1 MQAAPSL
8 KYMPQLD
15 ALRALAVLAV
25 MVHHFLP
32 IDRYIHGDYVTLG
45 FLAVRLFFVLS
56 GFLITG
62 ILLNYRSDE
71 RGNALR
77 RFYLRRVLRIF
88 PIYYLTLFIALALQV
103 RPIQQGAF
111 WHLTYLSNY
120 VAPFHPEWM
129 GPAGHFWTLA
139 VEEQFYFVW
148 PWILLFV
155 PQKHLARTIV
165 GTIALAVLF
174 RAFALFVLSV
184 SIDVAGIFT
193 FATLDSLGGGALLA
207 LFHYDERLRSRLP
220 GLMKWFLIAGLGIVT
235 LTTVLYIYNRG
246 YRILHTLFC
255 LGISFLFVVLIEKT
269 ARGFEGKV
277 KIVMENP
284 ALLYI
289 GKISYGLYVYHNFM
303 LAIVLY
309 YLLKRTPVPDYRLVA
324 VLATVS
330 TFATAIVSWHLIER
344 PLAQLKNRLNRSAK
358 GAGYESQGQIPTC
371 RDVAPGSIPENA
383 TQP

>member
-1 MQAAPSL
+1 MQSGYSL

-32 IDRYIHGDYVTLG
+32 VDRDIPTDYITLG

-62 ILLNYRSDE
+62 ILLNYRSDA

-88 PIYYLTLFIALALQV
+88 PIYYLTLFVALALQV

-129 GPAGHFWTLA
+129 GPASHFWTLA

-148 PWILLFV
+148 PFIILFV
-155 PQKHLARTIV
+155 PRRHLARTIV
-165 GTIALAVLF
+165 GTIALAVVF
-174 RAFALFVLSV
+174 RAFVLFILST
-184 SIDVAGIFT
+184 SIDTVGVFTVATI
-193 FATLDSLGGGALLA
+193 DSLGGGALLA
-207 LFHYDERLRSRLP
+207 LFHYDEKLRDRLP
-220 GLMKWFLIAGLGIVT
+220 GLMKWFLIAGVSILT
-235 LTTVLYIYNRG
+235 LTTLLYIYKIG
-246 YRILHTLFC
+246 YRIVHTILC
-255 LGISFLFVVLIEKT
+255 LGVSFVFVVLVEKT
-269 ARGFEGKV
+269 ARGFKGKT
-277 KIVMENP
+277 KTVMENP
-284 ALLYI
+284 VVLYV
-289 GKISYGLYVYHNFM
+289 GRISYGLYVYHNFM

-309 YLLKRTPVPDYRLVA
+309 YLLKWTAVPDYRLVA

-330 TFATAIVSWHLIER
+330 TFATAIVSWHVIER
-344 PLAQLKNRLNRSAK
+344 PLAQLKNRSSFNFRKTPL
-358 GAGYESQGQIPTC
+358 
-371 RDVAPGSIPENA
+371 APETDAVS
-383 TQP
+383 TS

>member
-1 MQAAPSL
+1 MQAPDSL

-32 IDRYIHGDYVTLG
+32 VDRFLPPDYITLG
-45 FLAVRLFFVLS
+45 LLAVRLFFVLS

-62 ILLNYRSDE
+62 ILLSYRSEE
-71 RGNALR
+71 RGTALR
-77 RFYLRRVLRIF
+77 RFYLRRILRIF

-120 VAPFHPEWM
+120 VAVAHPEWM
-129 GPAGHFWTLA
+129 GPASHFWTLA

-148 PWILLFV
+148 PFILLFV
-155 PQKHLARTIV
+155 PQRYLTKTIV

-174 RAFALFVLSV
+174 RAFVLFVLSI
-184 SIDVAGIFT
+184 SIDAAGLFT

-207 LFHYDERLRSRLP
+207 LFHYDERLRPRLP
-220 GLMKWFLIAGLGIVT
+220 RLMKLFLISGLVIVT
-235 LTTVLYIYNRG
+235 LTTGCYVFNVG
-246 YRILHTLFC
+246 FRILHTLLT

-269 ARGFEGKV
+269 ARGFTGKA
-277 KIVMENP
+277 KSVMEN
-284 ALLYI
+284 AVVLYI

-309 YLLKRTPVPDYRLVA
+309 YLLKWTAAPDYRLVA
-324 VLATVS
+324 LLSTVT
-330 TFATAIVSWHLIER
+330 TFATAILSWHVVER
-344 PLAQLKNRLNRSAK
+344 PLMQLKNRFSFSASK
-358 GAGYESQGQIPTC
+358 SRLASESP
-371 RDVAPGSIPENA
+371 VNA
-383 TQP
+383 FGVTSPRCTERFDR

>member
-1 MQAAPSL
+1 MGALCSAFTMQASYSL

-32 IDRYIHGDYVTLG
+32 VDRYIPTGYVTLG

-62 ILLNYRSDE
+62 ILLKYRSDD

-77 RFYLRRVLRIF
+77 RFYVRRVLRIF

-129 GPAGHFWTLA
+129 GPASHFWTLA

-148 PWILLFV
+148 PFILLFM
-155 PQKHLARTIV
+155 PRKHLAKTIV

-174 RAFALFVLSV
+174 RAFVLFVLST
-184 SIDVAGIFT
+184 SIEAAGVFT

-207 LFHYDERLRSRLP
+207 LFHYDERLRTRLP
-220 GLMKWFLIAGLGIVT
+220 SLMKWFLIAGAGILT
-235 LTTVLYIYNRG
+235 LTTLLYIYNIG
-246 YRILHTLFC
+246 FRILHSLLC

-269 ARGFEGKV
+269 ARGFTGKA
-277 KIVMENP
+277 KTLLEAP
-284 ALLYI
+284 AVLYI

-309 YLLKRTPVPDYRLVA
+309 YLLKRTAVPDYRLVA

-330 TFATAIVSWHLIER
+330 TFAAAIVSWHLIER
-344 PLAQLKNRLNRSAK
+344 PLAQLKNRFSFSFSKPRLGS
-358 GAGYESQGQIPTC
+358 ESDAVSP
-371 RDVAPGSIPENA
+371 S
-383 TQP
+383 

>member
-1 MQAAPSL
+1 MQASHSL
-8 KYMPQLD
+8 RYMPQLD

-32 IDRYIHGDYVTLG
+32 VDRFIPNDYVTLG
-45 FLAVRLFFVLS
+45 LLAVRLFFVLS

-62 ILLNYRSDE
+62 ILLSYRSDE

-77 RFYLRRVLRIF
+77 RFYFRRVLRIF

-120 VAPFHPEWM
+120 VAVFHPEWM
-129 GPAGHFWTLA
+129 GPASHFWTLA

-148 PWILLFV
+148 PWIVLFV
-155 PQKHLARTIV
+155 PSKYLGKTIV

-174 RAFALFVLSV
+174 RAFVLFVLSA
-184 SIDVAGIFT
+184 SLDAAGLFT

-207 LFHYDERLRSRLP
+207 LFHYDERLRTRLP

-235 LTTVLYIYNRG
+235 LTTLLYIYNKG
-246 YRILHTLFC
+246 FRILHTFAL
-255 LGISFLFVVLIEKT
+255 LGISLLFMVLIEKT
-269 ARGFEGKV
+269 ARGFKGRAKS
-277 KIVMENP
+277 VMENP
-284 ALLYI
+284 VVLYI
-289 GKISYGLYVYHNFM
+289 GRISYGLYVYHNFM

-309 YLLKRTPVPDYRLVA
+309 YLLKRSAVPDYRLVA
-324 VLATVS
+324 LLATGS
-330 TFATAIVSWHLIER
+330 TFAAAVLSWHLIER
-344 PLAQLKNRLNRSAK
+344 PLAKLKNRSSFAARK
-358 GAGYESQGQIPTC
+358 PKSQEICLDTV
-371 RDVAPGSIPENA
+371 RTTSR
-383 TQP
+383 

>member
-1 MQAAPSL
+1 
-8 KYMPQLD
+8 MPQLD

-32 IDRYIHGDYVTLG
+32 VDRYLPSDYVTLG

-88 PIYYLTLFIALALQV
+88 PIYYLSLFVALALQV
-103 RPIQQGAF
+103 RSIQQGAF

-129 GPAGHFWTLA
+129 GPASHFWTLA

-148 PWILLFV
+148 PFILLFV
-155 PQKHLARTIV
+155 PQKYLVRTII
-165 GTIALAVLF
+165 GTIALAVVF
-174 RAFALFVLSV
+174 RAFVLFVLSM
-184 SIDVAGIFT
+184 SIDAVGVFT
-193 FATLDSLGGGALLA
+193 FGTLDSLGGGALLA
-207 LFHYDERLRSRLP
+207 LFHYDEKLRPRLP
-220 GLMKWFLIAGLGIVT
+220 ALMKWFLVASLGTLT
-235 LTTVLYIYNRG
+235 LTTLLYIYNIG
-246 YRILHTLFC
+246 FRILHTLLC
-255 LGISFLFVVLIEKT
+255 LGISLLFVVLIEKA
-269 ARGFEGKV
+269 ARGFKGRARV
-277 KIVMENP
+277 VMENP
-284 ALLYI
+284 VLLYI

-309 YLLKRTPVPDYRLVA
+309 YLLKRTAAPDYRLVA
-324 VLATVS
+324 ILSTVS

-344 PLAQLKNRLNRSAK
+344 PLAQLKNRFSFNLRKTPLAHSRA
-358 GAGYESQGQIPTC
+358 QL
-371 RDVAPGSIPENA
+371 
-383 TQP
+383 

>member
-1 MQAAPSL
+1 MQAAAPSL

-32 IDRYIHGDYVTLG
+32 VDRYIPTDYITLG

-62 ILLNYRSDE
+62 ILLNYRSLE
-71 RGNALR
+71 RGTALR

-103 RPIQQGAF
+103 RSIQQGAF

-120 VAPFHPEWM
+120 IAPFHPEWM
-129 GPAGHFWTLA
+129 GPASHFWTLA

-148 PWILLFV
+148 PFILLFV
-155 PQKHLARTIV
+155 PKKYLKGTIV
-165 GTIALAVLF
+165 GTIALAVIF
-174 RAFALFVLSV
+174 RAFVLFVLSM
-184 SIDVAGIFT
+184 SLEVAGIFT

-207 LFHYDERLRSRLP
+207 LFHYDERLRPRLP
-220 GLMKWFLIAGLGIVT
+220 RLMKWFLVAGLGIMT
-235 LTTVLYIYNRG
+235 LTTLLYIYNRG
-246 YRILHTLFC
+246 FRILHTLLC

-269 ARGFEGKV
+269 ARGFGGPAKT
-277 KIVMENP
+277 VMENP
-284 ALLYI
+284 AVLYV

-303 LAIVLY
+303 LAIVIY
-309 YLLKRTPVPDYRLVA
+309 YFRDYRLVA

-330 TFATAIVSWHLIER
+330 TFAVAIVSWHVIER
-344 PLAQLKNRLNRSAK
+344 PLARLKNKFSRRLTQMNADQICVNPRSSAAK
-358 GAGYESQGQIPTC
+358 NEQDYFSTM
-371 RDVAPGSIPENA
+371 
-383 TQP
+383 

>member
-1 MQAAPSL
+1 LGALCSPFKMQAEYSL
-8 KYMPQLD
+8 RYMPQLD

-32 IDRYIHGDYVTLG
+32 VDRYIPTDYVTLG

-103 RPIQQGAF
+103 RAIQDGAF

-155 PQKHLARTIV
+155 PRKHLAKTII

-174 RAFALFVLSV
+174 RAFVLWVLSI
-184 SIDVAGIFT
+184 SIDVAGVFT

-207 LFHYDERLRSRLP
+207 LFHYDQRLRTRLP
-220 GLMKWFLIAGLGIVT
+220 SLMKWFLIAGLGIMT
-235 LTTVLYIYNRG
+235 LTTLLYIYNIG
-246 YRILHTLFC
+246 YRILHTLLC
-255 LGISFLFVVLIEKT
+255 LGISLLFVVLIEKA
-269 ARGFEGKV
+269 ARGFKGKA
-277 KIVMENP
+277 KTVMENP
-284 ALLYI
+284 VVLYI

-309 YLLKRTPVPDYRLVA
+309 YLAKIMAVPDYRLVA
-324 VLATVS
+324 VLSFVG
-330 TFATAIVSWHLIER
+330 TFTTAILSWHLIER
-344 PLAQLKNRLNRSAK
+344 PIAQLKNKFSFSARK
-358 GAGYESQGQIPTC
+358 TPLARES
-371 RDVAPGSIPENA
+371 DVVSEA
-383 TQP
+383 

>member
-1 MQAAPSL
+1 
-8 KYMPQLD
+8 MPQLD

-32 IDRYIHGDYVTLG
+32 VDHYIPPDYITLG

-62 ILLNYRSDE
+62 ILLDYRSDE
-71 RGNALR
+71 RGQALR

-120 VAPFHPEWM
+120 VASSHPEWM
-129 GPAGHFWTLA
+129 GPASHFWSLA

-148 PWILLFV
+148 PFILLFV
-155 PQKHLARTIV
+155 PQKHLAKVIL
-165 GTIALAVLF
+165 GSIAVAVIF
-174 RAFALFVLSV
+174 RAFVLFVLSL
-184 SIDVAGIFT
+184 SLDVAGLFT

-207 LFHYDERLRSRLP
+207 LFHYDERLRTRVPS
-220 GLMKWFLIAGLGIVT
+220 LMKCFLIAGLGIVT
-235 LTTVLYIYNRG
+235 GCTVLYVYNIG
-246 YRILHTLFC
+246 FRILHTFLC
-255 LGISFLFVVLIEKT
+255 LGISLLFVVLIEKS
-269 ARGFEGKV
+269 ARGFKGKAQA
-277 KIVMENP
+277 VMENP
-284 ALLYI
+284 AVLYI

-303 LAIVLY
+303 LAIVMY
-309 YLLKRTPVPDYRLVA
+309 YLLKRTAVHDYRLVA
-324 VLATVS
+324 ILSTVA

-344 PLAQLKNRLNRSAK
+344 PLALLKNRFSFSFRRTRL
-358 GAGYESQGQIPTC
+358 
-371 RDVAPGSIPENA
+371 APETDAVSSS
-383 TQP
+383 

>member
-32 IDRYIHGDYVTLG
+32 IDRYIPTDYVTLG

-62 ILLNYRSDE
+62 ILLSYRSDE

-103 RPIQQGAF
+103 RAIQQGAF

-129 GPAGHFWTLA
+129 GPASHFWTLA

-148 PWILLFV
+148 PFIILFT
-155 PQKHLARTIV
+155 PRKHLIWTIV
-165 GTIALAVLF
+165 STIALAVLF

-184 SIDVAGIFT
+184 PIDVAGIFT

-207 LFHYDERLRSRLP
+207 LFHYDERLRTRLP
-220 GLMKWFLIAGLGIVT
+220 ILMKWFLIAGLGILT
-235 LTTVLYIYNRG
+235 LTTLLYIFNKG
-246 YRILHTLFC
+246 YRILHTLLC
-255 LGISFLFVVLIEKT
+255 LGISLVFVVLIEKA
-269 ARGFEGKV
+269 ARGFRGKA
-277 KIVMENP
+277 KTMMENP
-284 ALLYI
+284 VMLYI
-289 GKISYGLYVYHNFM
+289 GRISYGLYVYHNFM

-309 YLLKRTPVPDYRLVA
+309 YLLKRTAVPDYRLVA

-344 PLAQLKNRLNRSAK
+344 PLAQLKNRFSRHSAK
-358 GAGYESQGQIPTC
+358 GAEYESQGQVPTC
-371 RDVAPGSIPENA
+371 RDVAPG
-383 TQP
+383 